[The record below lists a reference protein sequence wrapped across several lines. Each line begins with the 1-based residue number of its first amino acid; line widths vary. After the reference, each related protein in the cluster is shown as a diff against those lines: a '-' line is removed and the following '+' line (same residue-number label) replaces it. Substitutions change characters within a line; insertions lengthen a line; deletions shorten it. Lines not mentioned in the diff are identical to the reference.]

1 MGWSNYVINKDRTIA
16 LEVKVFDNEDLSS
29 GVLRNTEEL
38 IEYLNND
45 VEDRKI
51 EVINYLWDRTQ
62 VNDAIELMFNMF
74 MDYYKKEEWK
84 IINEQE
90 LEKYKDV
97 RIISR

>member
-51 EVINYLWDRTQ
+51 EVINYLWDRTY
-62 VNDAIELMFNMF
+62 VDNAIELMINIFIEW
-74 MDYYKKEEWK
+74 YKKEDWE
-84 IINEQE
+84 IVNEQE
-90 LEKYKDV
+90 LKKYKDV